1 MPRYI
6 EQVEIL
12 ASPQAVW
19 AVLSDVQ
26 GWRKWT
32 PTVELVRILSRPGA
46 PAGAGSSFGVGSE
59 AWVKQP
65 RLPGARWRV
74 TVFEPASSFTWQS
87 QAPGVRTVAAHLL
100 YPYPRGAAEPR
111 GTEVTL
117 ELRQNGPLAWLAG
130 LLLGRLTRR
139 YLALEAAG
147 LKVYCEALAGT
158 R

>member
-1 MPRYI
+1 M
-6 EQVEIL
+6 
-12 ASPQAVW
+12 
-19 AVLSDVQ
+19 
-26 GWRKWT
+26 
-32 PTVELVRILSRPGA
+32 
-46 PAGAGSSFGVGSE
+46 
-59 AWVKQP
+59 
-65 RLPGARWRV
+65 
-74 TVFEPASSFTWQS
+74 
-87 QAPGVRTVAAHLL
+87 RTVAAHLL